1 MTTPIPTALDFT
13 STLDEVGT
21 CSDCTLVDRDGKD
34 QPSVTLTEEKT
45 TAIAQPPIRP
55 RRVRLMRVINV
66 LMRLL

>member
-1 MTTPIPTALDFT
+1 MTTPIPTALDLAG
-13 STLDEVGT
+13 TLDEEGT
-21 CSDCTLVDRDGKD
+21 CSDCTGVDRDGKD
-34 QPSVTLTEEKT
+34 QPSASLTEEKT